1 MRAKRDMPFRVM
13 FVCFGNIC
21 RSPMAEA
28 LFLDAVRAAGREDDF
43 EAASAATGCEEGRPV
58 HPGTVRVL
66 AEHGKKCPERRSVLL
81 RAEDAEK
88 YDLFVGMDGRNL
100 RAMRRILGEDAAG
113 KIHALMD
120 FTPSP
125 REVADPWETGDFDA
139 TYRDVSEG
147 VAALVGEL
155 IGEEK
160 DETKDQ

>member
-1 MRAKRDMPFRVM
+1 MPFRVM

-100 RAMRRILGEDAAG
+100 DR
-113 KIHALMD
+113 K
-120 FTPSP
+120 S
-125 REVADPWETGDFDA
+125 V
-139 TYRDVSEG
+139 V
-147 VAALVGEL
+147 
-155 IGEEK
+155 
-160 DETKDQ
+160 

>member
-1 MRAKRDMPFRVM
+1 MPFRVM

-43 EAASAATGCEEGRPV
+43 EAASAATGCEEGCPV

-147 VAALVGEL
+147 VAALVDKL